1 MRTAIS
7 LLLLPLY
14 LILFVGFVVVFE
26 LHHAGFALIDLFTPE

>member
-14 LILFVGFVVVFE
+14 LILFVGFVVVSG